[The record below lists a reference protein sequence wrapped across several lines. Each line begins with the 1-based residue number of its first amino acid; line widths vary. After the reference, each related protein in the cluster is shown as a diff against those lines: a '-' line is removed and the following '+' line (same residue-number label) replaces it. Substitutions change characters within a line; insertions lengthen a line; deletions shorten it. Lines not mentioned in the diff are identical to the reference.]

1 MMEPERKWR
10 NSGSPLSVSF
20 DGLRGWTTRTG
31 VPNPKAGL
39 PQWTHRVVG
48 EEALIIAV
56 VAHVPAVPTNWWEAL
71 NQLPQLSHPPPQA
84 GWGPG
89 RPPTLKP
96 ANEIWASIPTH
107 PHLFSALEEDFDAST
122 ICWKGP
128 STILLPLQ
136 EALNNYINLPKYGKK
151 SLQIRD
157 TWQIFQLHIFPLAQ
171 CTVLLGSYC
180 YLECFL

>member
-1 MMEPERKWR
+1 MSSFLGHFWGSWR
-10 NSGSPLSVSF
+10 RDYLPIA
-20 DGLRGWTTRTG
+20 
-31 VPNPKAGL
+31 PNPKARLQEWTCRGL
-39 PQWTHRVVG
+39 GEDASIMTVVWPMC
-48 EEALIIAV
+48 L
-56 VAHVPAVPTNWWEAL
+56 PSPPTGDRPWINCPSSFATL
-71 NQLPQLSHPPPQA
+71 RPPQA

-96 ANEIWASIPTH
+96 ANEIWALIPT
-107 PHLFSALEEDFDAST
+107 PHLFSSLKEDFGAST

-128 STILLPLQ
+128 SAILLPLQ

-157 TWQIFQLHIFPLAQ
+157 TWQIFRLHIFPLAL
-171 CTVLLGSYC
+171 CTVLSGSHC